1 MELIHT
7 LYEPAGK
14 SPHPTIV
21 TLHGRGASAF
31 DLLSLAPYLCGGRF
45 RIICP
50 QGPLETPIAP
60 EATGYAWYPMSMG
73 GSPDIESILVSRQR
87 LQQFLDECLAQYP
100 IDAKKL
106 AILGFSQGGVMAYSL
121 ALANPDRFAALVA
134 LSSWLPPELVPHLS
148 LGHSAQALPTL
159 VQHGTQDSM
168 IEVERA
174 RKSVETL
181 RQARIPLTYREYDM
195 GHEIGP
201 RSLSDLS
208 AWLDEKVLSGI
219 VLASETRGA

>member
-14 SPHPTIV
+14 GPHPTIL
-21 TLHGRGASAF
+21 TLHGRGASAL

-45 RIICP
+45 LVICP
-50 QGPLETPIAP
+50 QGPLEMPIGR
-60 EATGYAWYPMSMG
+60 EASGYAWYPMSMG
-73 GSPDIESILVSRQR
+73 GPPDIASILMSRQK

-121 ALANPDRFAALVA
+121 ALSAPDRFGALVA

-148 LGHSAQALPTL
+148 LGNSAQDLPTL
-159 VQHGTQDSM
+159 VQHGVQDSM
-168 IEVERA
+168 IEVGRA
-174 RKSVETL
+174 RQSVETL
-181 RQARIPLTYREYDM
+181 REARIPLTYREYDM
-195 GHEIGP
+195 GHEIRP
-201 RSLSDLS
+201 RSLSNLS
-208 AWLDEKVLSGI
+208 AWLDEKVLSRI
-219 VLASETRGA
+219 VLA

>member
-14 SPHPTIV
+14 SPHPTIL

-50 QGPLETPIAP
+50 QGPLETPIGP
-60 EATGYAWYPMSMG
+60 EATGYAWYPMSVG
-73 GSPDIESILVSRQR
+73 GPPDIGSILVSRQR
-87 LQQFLDECLAQYP
+87 LQQFLNECLARYP
-100 IDAKKL
+100 IDANKL

-195 GHEIGP
+195 GHEIRP

-208 AWLDEKVLSGI
+208 AWLDEKVPSPI
-219 VLASETRGA
+219 VPAKERRGV